1 MSAGEKKELYKKI
14 FTAAQYDFKA
24 IEEYLEEMAC
34 KGYMFTEIKG
44 IFWCFEKCEPTKLR
58 FQVDNFD
65 KATIFDGASEGETT
79 EYVEYC
85 EQCGWHYITG
95 NGKMQFFYTKDENAV
110 PIQTDAELELKNV
123 VKSTLK
129 SNIFS
134 WFMLPAVFLLNIVI
148 GMLQIFDNTYGIFT
162 NNISGDNL
170 MCIGVGFYVVY
181 ILVTIASVLRFVI
194 FVGRSRRSIA
204 KGGGLKF
211 YSGRATAIYGMFN
224 RIVVLCLLGILTFF
238 VIRYGE
244 KGNKWVF
251 IVTVAVMLLAA
262 AATMLISCRMKPT
275 RNNKIILTVVMSVAA
290 VYICFAIAMIAVFNV
305 DSGHK
310 VEYGGTEY
318 HFANDNLPVNL
329 KELGVGREDYIYEER
344 SADESSS
351 VFAEFES
358 YNDVYW
364 CDDGSGE
371 LTDCECFGVDVFTG
385 KYDWVIDRYEKCV
398 DKLSGN
404 SMNAVNTPKGF
415 EDYEAYSFS
424 NENYNYYYL
433 KDGDRR
439 ILIKY
444 NFEMKQ
450 EMADKLVN
458 AYTKQNE

>member
-1 MSAGEKKELYKKI
+1 MSAGEKKDLYKKI

-24 IEEYLEEMAC
+24 IEEYLEKMAL

-95 NGKMQFFYTKDENAV
+95 NGKMQFFYTEDENAV
-110 PIQTDAELELKNV
+110 PIQTDAGLELKNV

-134 WFMLPAVFLLNIVI
+134 WFVLPAAFLLNIVI

-211 YSGRATAIYGMFN
+211 YSGRATAVYGAVI
-224 RIVVLCLLGILTFF
+224 RIALFSLLGVLTFC

-251 IVTVAVMLLAA
+251 TGTVAVMLLAA
-262 AATMLISCRMKPT
+262 VAEMLISCRMKPT
-275 RNNKIILTVVMSVAA
+275 RNNNIIL
-290 VYICFAIAMIAVFNV
+290 
-305 DSGHK
+305 
-310 VEYGGTEY
+310 
-318 HFANDNLPVNL
+318 
-329 KELGVGREDYIYEER
+329 
-344 SADESSS
+344 DESNS
-351 VFAEFES
+351 VFAEFKS

-398 DKLSGN
+398 DKLSVN
-404 SMNAVNTPKGF
+404 SMNTVNMPEGF
-415 EDYEAYSFS
+415 EDYEAYSFN

-433 KDGDRR
+433 KGGDRR

-450 EMADKLVN
+450 EMVDKLVN
-458 AYTKQNE
+458 AYAKQNE